1 MKTMWMILVAV
12 LITGSCFA
20 QTSKVPA
27 AAQTDFSK
35 RFPNMTAAKWEVG
48 SNGCEAEWK
57 ENGKEIAVVYNAKGE
72 YLMTE
77 REIAPSA
84 LPAAV
89 TKGIRKAWPTAVV
102 QEAETQTHADNRITY
117 EVELAHDGVGREV
130 TLDAKGTVLSD
141 GADGS
146 DDEGDDEEDDD

>member
-1 MKTMWMILVAV
+1 MKTIWMILAAV

-102 QEAETQTHADNRITY
+102 KEAETQTHADNRMTY
-117 EVELAHDGVGREV
+117 EVELEHDGVSREA

-141 GADGS
+141 GADDDDKGS
-146 DDEGDDEEDDD
+146 DEEDDD